1 MTSSSVPS
9 SISGSAESQ
18 AVSQA
23 LSQAVAVALP
33 LVDSS
38 HDAEAGHGDEE
49 GHGDFRLFGLAT
61 FLVADGMTFAGFFA
75 AYLTFR
81 AVNPLAEG
89 GNYELELALPTLNTI
104 LLLVSSLTFHRA
116 ARAIH
121 QDRIDACR
129 NWLLVTAALGFT
141 FLGGQ
146 MVEYFSLPFGLTDN
160 LFASTFYAITGF
172 HGLHVTLGGLMI
184 LIIWWQSRQGGRVT
198 KANLFPL
205 EATEL
210 YWHFVDGIWVLLY
223 GILYLL

>member
-9 SISGSAESQ
+9 PISASAASPAQ
-18 AVSQA
+18 AADLSVADAGAKQGAEVSHQ
-23 LSQAVAVALP
+23 
-33 LVDSS
+33 
-38 HDAEAGHGDEE
+38 AEAGHGEEE

-89 GNYELELALPTLNTI
+89 GNYELELVLPTVNTI
-104 LLLVSSLTFHRA
+104 LLLLSSLTFHRA
-116 ARAIH
+116 AKAIH
-121 QDRIDACR
+121 QDRTQACR

-172 HGLHVTLGGLMI
+172 HGLHVTLGSLMI
-184 LIIWWQSRQGGRVT
+184 LIIWWQSREGGRVT